1 MPSVQA
7 QCYSISFHPIMSE
20 WIQYK
25 DLFLKQFEMKCKT
38 YKVIL
43 VKEKGSKDVFT
54 HYQGFIDCQKEVRA
68 DTLRISFHKMVL
80 KDMEI
85 GFPKVALKITPV
97 TRDVKYCQ
105 GYTLK
110 ETNDE
115 MTSVVKSD
123 YSDDEL
129 VSFKD
134 YHAGE
139 VYKKNVHKD
148 KFRVN
153 LRNLSEIF
161 KRYCEC
167 NDLIVEEYDNERVAS
182 IIGKMGKE
190 DYYVM
195 PIVLAKNFDHIVQ
208 YLKHYMN
215 DTLELFCVRRYKNC

>member
-110 ETNDE
+110 ETNDAL
-115 MTSVVKSD
+115 TSVVKSD

-153 LRNLSEIF
+153 LRNLPEIF
-161 KRYCEC
+161 KRYCEA
-167 NDLIVEEYDNERVAS
+167 NDLTVRTFEEVAS
-182 IIGKMGKE
+182 TIGKMGQE
-190 DYYVM
+190 DYYMM
-195 PIVLAKNFDHIVQ
+195 PIILAKNYKRIVS
-208 YLKHYMN
+208 YLKFYMN
-215 DTLELFCVRRYKNC
+215 DDLERFAGILLS